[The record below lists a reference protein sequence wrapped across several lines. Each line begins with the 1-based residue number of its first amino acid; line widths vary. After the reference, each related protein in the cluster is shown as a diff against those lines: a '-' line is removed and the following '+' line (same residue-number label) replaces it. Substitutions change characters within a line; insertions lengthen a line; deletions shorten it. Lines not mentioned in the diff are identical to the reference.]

1 LGIQI
6 AKHDELVN
14 KYVRIEKERVK
25 IKKSVK
31 SMMSVDKEIIDSL
44 KKKKENLRKKIRRW
58 QKEEL
63 INWNWY

>member
-1 LGIQI
+1 MGIQI

>member
-44 KKKKENLRKKIRRW
+44 KKKKENLRKKIRR
-58 QKEEL
+58 
-63 INWNWY
+63 

>member
-1 LGIQI
+1 MRIQI

-44 KKKKENLRKKIRRW
+44 KKEKDNLRKKIRRW